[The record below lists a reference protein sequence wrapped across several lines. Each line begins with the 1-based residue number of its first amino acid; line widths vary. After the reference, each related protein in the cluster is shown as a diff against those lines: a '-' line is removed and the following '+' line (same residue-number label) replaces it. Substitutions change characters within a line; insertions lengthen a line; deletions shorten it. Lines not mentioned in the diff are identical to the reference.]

1 MRKSVYA
8 RVCVASL
15 CMWMCAD
22 VAVTTGLYLAE
33 EGLYFVLKMKD
44 NESAFVFWWKL
55 PKDG

>member
-1 MRKSVYA
+1 MRKSAYA

-44 NESAFVFWWKL
+44 NIVEWNKSISDNA
-55 PKDG
+55 